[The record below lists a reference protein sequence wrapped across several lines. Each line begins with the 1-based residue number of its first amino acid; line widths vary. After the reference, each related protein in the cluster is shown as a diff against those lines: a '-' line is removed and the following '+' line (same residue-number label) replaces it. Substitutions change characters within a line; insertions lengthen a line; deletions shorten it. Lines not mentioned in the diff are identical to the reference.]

1 LKREIKIGIAEDE
14 QLFLKALCTLI
25 NTFEQFTV
33 VAEALNGEELI
44 KKLSF
49 KESQPDIVLLDVNM
63 PVMDG
68 IQTAR
73 ELSEKYP
80 CIKTVALSIRDDD
93 VSIISMLRAGCC
105 AYLLK
110 DMHPDELEKA
120 LLEISRKGFYNA
132 DVVNL
137 NYRRLMMYEQ
147 QTQKNTLTNK
157 ELVFLQFA
165 CSELTYKEIAS
176 EMRLAERTIDGYRE
190 SLFEK
195 LNVQSRVGMAM
206 EAIRRKLVR
215 L

>member
-1 LKREIKIGIAEDE
+1 LNRKIKIGVADDE

-33 VAEALNGEELI
+33 MAEALNGEELI

-73 ELSEKYP
+73 QLSEKYP
-80 CIKTVALSIRDDD
+80 GVKTVALSIRDDD
-93 VSIISMLRAGCC
+93 VTIISMLRAGCC

-120 LLEISRKGFYNA
+120 LLEISSKGFYNA

-137 NYRRLMMYEQ
+137 NYRRLIMYERQ
-147 QTQKNTLTNK
+147 AQKNTLSNK

-190 SLFEK
+190 SVFEK
-195 LNVQSRVGMAM
+195 LNVQSRVGMAI
-206 EAIRRKLVR
+206 EAIRRKLVQ